1 MSRSG
6 RCSVLIYVG
15 VSVIED
21 NERFTDAWSNHHGF
35 LLDVAYRLLGSYTDA
50 EDKVQ
55 EAYTKLL
62 RADLDPIEDVRAW
75 LVVVVSRLCLDQL
88 RSARVRREAYIGP
101 WFPEPLI
108 QSDDP
113 LTDPAD
119 VVTLDESVR
128 LALMIVLE
136 RMSPAER
143 VVFVL
148 HDVFEFPFEKVA
160 PMVGRTVAA
169 CRQLASRARKRIKD
183 EAGSG
188 RFNIDPAE
196 QKRVVDGFIA
206 ACAAGELKALVAMLD
221 PSVIGW
227 ADIGGTLAAVSNPN
241 VGSERVSERVM
252 QFFGPASGNRLVAKD
267 INGEPAVVAFFEGKV
282 VAVLAL
288 SVKDHL
294 ISRIY
299 AISDQRKLAQV
310 KRVLEASL

>member
-1 MSRSG
+1 M
-6 RCSVLIYVG
+6 G

-21 NERFTDAWSNHHGF
+21 NERFADAWSNHHGF

-128 LALMIVLE
+128 LALLIVLE

-148 HDVFEFPFEKVA
+148 HDVFDFPFEKVA

-169 CRQLASRARKRIKD
+169 CRQLASRARKRIQD
-183 EAGSG
+183 EADSP
-188 RFNIDPAE
+188 RFHIDPAE
-196 QKRVVDGFIA
+196 QRRVVDGFIA
-206 ACAAGELKALVAMLD
+206 ACAAGELKALVGMLD
-221 PSVIGW
+221 PSVMGW
-227 ADIGGTLAAVSNPN
+227 ADLGPDFLKARGATFSGTFPSVSQPN
-241 VGSERVSERVM
+241 VGIEKVGNNVM
-252 QFFGPASGNRLVAKD
+252 RFFGAESGNRLVAQD
-267 INGEPAVVAFFEGKV
+267 INGEPAVVAFSNGDV

-294 ISRIY
+294 ITRIY
-299 AISDQRKLAQV
+299 VISDQRKLAQV
-310 KRVLEASL
+310 KRVLEPRQ